1 MNISVKW
8 LLSINLLICGSICL
22 QSCQGSLEQN
32 SDKRIEAS
40 NSNDKIQ
47 ILLLGVYH
55 FNNPGMDEHNIE
67 VDDYF
72 SERRQAEIDE
82 VNGKLAEFQPNK
94 IFIEWKRQEDQAYT
108 DSMYQA
114 FLKGDLD
121 LQKLKSGRN
130 EVYQLGFKIGKLTG
144 IEELTCVDADG
155 VWLGQWVNFIADT
168 LQNKYYLRES
178 EKIRRDFEDYN
189 SKFNSRT
196 VLENLIETNQWESI
210 MDNHRYYND
219 LAIRVKDTVGIYFAN
234 QERTDTIAGME
245 YTLRSYDFEN
255 IGVELVTEWYK
266 RNFLTYRNILEN
278 SRPGDRIILIFGQGH
293 IRILHHMLND
303 NPNFAVID
311 PLDYLAH

>member
-1 MNISVKW
+1 MKISFFLI
-8 LLSINLLICGSICL
+8 LLSLAFWQCSTP
-22 QSCQGSLEQN
+22 
-32 SDKRIEAS
+32 SDSDSEPSSEETR
-40 NSNDKIQ
+40 DKTT

-94 IFIEWKRQEDQAYT
+94 IFIEWKRKEDQDYT
-108 DSMYQA
+108 DSTYKA

-121 LQKLKSGRN
+121 LKELESGRN

-144 IEELTCVDADG
+144 IQELTCVDADG

-255 IGVELVTEWYK
+255 IGVELVAEWYK
-266 RNFLTYRNILEN
+266 RNFLTYGNILEN
-278 SRPGDRIILIFGQGH
+278 SRSGDRIILIFGQGH

-303 NPNFAVID
+303 NPNFVVID